1 MKALILTGSGWKESP
16 PPRYLA
22 GGVVEGEWDDEV
34 VI

>member
-1 MKALILTGSGWKESP
+1 MKALILTGSGWKEP

-22 GGVVEGEWDDEV
+22 GGVVEGEWDDEA

>member
-1 MKALILTGSGWKESP
+1 MKALILTGSGCP

-22 GGVVEGEWDDEV
+22 GGIAEGDWDDEA

>member
-16 PPRYLA
+16 RYLA
-22 GGVVEGEWDDEV
+22 EGIVEGDWDDEA